1 MTDALS
7 RPARAATATA
17 EGPAVPT
24 ASAVPTAPAAPAAAL
39 SGAAPSATVDGTR
52 PGEGG
57 PAALAP
63 GPVGKLG
70 PERATGPGPGA
81 DRPPVPGPSPR
92 HGSDADSDPTP
103 DPGHIPDPTPTPD
116 SGPHTRPKAAA
127 PSGPE
132 APPVRRAGTRR
143 GRLGPARPVPFG
155 RLLGPALLV
164 TAWWAASA
172 GGLLDPRILSG
183 PGTVATTAFD
193 LVADGRL
200 QGNVLIS
207 LQRAGLGLLF
217 GVAAGVTLAV
227 AAGTSRT
234 GEYLVDGPLQIKRA
248 IPSLAMLPLLILW
261 LGIGEEMKVTVIAL
275 GVAVSVY
282 INTHASLTGIDHR
295 HVELAEV
302 LRLGRWRF
310 LRSVV
315 VPGSLPGFFVGLRL
329 GVTSSWLGLIVVEQ
343 INATSGIGYMM
354 FQAQQYA
361 QSDVIIVGL
370 VAYGTFGFASD
381 ALVRAVERRALSWR
395 RTLAG

>member
-1 MTDALS
+1 MTEALT
-7 RPARAATATA
+7 PARASRGIAVADDRRVQD
-17 EGPAVPT
+17 PAVGK
-24 ASAVPTAPAAPAAAL
+24 PAAEP
-39 SGAAPSATVDGTR
+39 SGGGR
-52 PGEGG
+52 P
-57 PAALAP
+57 
-63 GPVGKLG
+63 
-70 PERATGPGPGA
+70 PGPG
-81 DRPPVPGPSPR
+81 DRTDREG
-92 HGSDADSDPTP
+92 D
-103 DPGHIPDPTPTPD
+103 
-116 SGPHTRPKAAA
+116 
-127 PSGPE
+127 
-132 APPVRRAGTRR
+132 RRRR
-143 GRLGPARPVPFG
+143 RLGPGRPVPFG
-155 RLLGPALLV
+155 RLLGPALLIV
-164 TAWWAASA
+164 AWWAASA
-172 GGLLDPRILSG
+172 AGVLDPRILSG
-183 PGTVATTAFD
+183 PGSVVSTAVD

-217 GVAAGVTLAV
+217 GVVAGVTLAV
-227 AAGTSRT
+227 VAGLSRT

-261 LGIGEEMKVTVIAL
+261 LGIGEDMKVTVIAL
-275 GVAVSVY
+275 GVAVNMY
-282 INTHASLTGIDHR
+282 INTYASLTSIDSR

-302 LRLGRWRF
+302 LRLSRWRF
-310 LRSVV
+310 VRKVV

-370 VAYGTFGFASD
+370 VAYGVFGFASD